1 MGMIK
6 DLLNQTRKPE
16 GRLGKMMISS
26 MNSGHARVSDW
37 GMSCLGE
44 VEPESILEIG
54 CGGGRNAG
62 ELLKKYA
69 CATVTAV
76 DYSYLSVEK
85 TIEYNRENVDRG
97 RCTVLQADV
106 SQLPFPDASFDLA
119 TAFETIYFW
128 PGLVHCFSEVARVL
142 RLGGI
147 FLIVN
152 EADGSDPSSLK
163 YEKIIDGMKVYPP
176 EKIRAALMEAG
187 FTEVEV
193 IGHGSKPWVAVR
205 SIK

>member
-26 MNSGHARVSDW
+26 MNSGHAKVSDW
-37 GMSCLGE
+37 GMSCLGD
-44 VEPESILEIG
+44 VDPGSILDVG

-69 CATVTAV
+69 RASVTAV
-76 DYSYLSVEK
+76 DYSPLSVEK
-85 TIEYNRENVDRG
+85 TIEYNRENVDSG

-128 PGLVHCFSEVARVL
+128 PGLAHCFSEIARVL
-142 RLGGI
+142 RPGGT

-152 EADGSDPSSLK
+152 EADGLDPSSLK
-163 YEKIIDGMKVYPP
+163 YEKIIDGMKIYAPD
-176 EKIRAALMEAG
+176 EIKAALREAG
-187 FTEVEV
+187 FIEVEA
-193 IGHGSKPWVAVR
+193 IGYGSKPWVTV
-205 SIK
+205 IGVK